1 MNACP
6 VDTDEYLA
14 MRSVRNL
21 SAVPIRLEI
30 MPTAGASVGKWHT
43 LVERVEPRSNK
54 YVGNPCL
61 FVPTGSVI
69 RTIDITT
76 ARLKTMHG
84 AAVKDVVEGEF

>member
-6 VDTDEYLA
+6 VDTGEFLA

-21 SAVPIRLEI
+21 SAAPIRLEI
-30 MPTAGASVGKWHT
+30 MSATGSSTGKWHT

-54 YVGNPCL
+54 YIGNPCL
-61 FVPTGSVI
+61 FVPAESVI
-69 RTIDITT
+69 RTVDITT

-84 AAVKDVVEGEF
+84 AVVKDVVEGEF